1 MEKIQL
7 TRAGYENLL
16 KELDMLCRVERPRVV
31 QEILEDTPDWGFEA
45 GPDFQRI
52 LDRRRWVDRR
62 IEQLQDILANAEV
75 LVGSNLP
82 PDRVR
87 FNARVT
93 ILNLHTGQEQH
104 FKIVGPLEA
113 DAGRGRL
120 STASP
125 LGRALMGHE
134 PGDRVEVETPKGKR
148 SYQIRGIEM
157 DAV

>member
-7 TRAGYENLL
+7 TRAGYEKLL
-16 KELDMLCRVERPRVV
+16 RELETLSRVERPRVV
-31 QEILEDTPDWGFEA
+31 QEIIEDTPDWGFEA

-62 IEQLQDILANAEV
+62 IKQLQDILANAEV

-87 FNARVT
+87 FNARVR
-93 ILNLHTGQEQH
+93 ILNLHNGKEQQ
-104 FKIVGPLEA
+104 FKIVGPFEA
-113 DAGRGRL
+113 DAGHGRL

-125 LGRALMGHE
+125 LGRALMGHAL
-134 PGDRVEVETPKGKR
+134 GDRVEVETPAGKR
-148 SYQIRGIEM
+148 SYQILEIEM

>member
-7 TRAGYENLL
+7 TRAGYEKLL
-16 KELDMLCRVERPRVV
+16 RELETLSRVERPRVV
-31 QEILEDTPDWGFEA
+31 HAIIEDTPDWGFEA
-45 GPDFQRI
+45 DPDFQRI

-62 IEQLQDILANAEV
+62 IQQLQDILANAEV

-87 FNARVT
+87 FNARVRV
-93 ILNLHTGQEQH
+93 LNLHNGKEQQ

-113 DAGRGRL
+113 DAGHGRL

-125 LGRALMGHE
+125 MGRALMGHAL
-134 PGDRVEVETPKGKR
+134 GDRVEVETPAGKR
-148 SYQIRGIEM
+148 SYQILEIEM

>member
-7 TRAGYENLL
+7 TRAGYEKLL
-16 KELDMLCRVERPRVV
+16 RELETLSRVERPRVV
-31 QEILEDTPDWGFEA
+31 QEIIEDTPDWGFEA

-62 IEQLQDILANAEV
+62 IKQLQDILANAEV

-87 FNARVT
+87 FNARVR
-93 ILNLHTGQEQH
+93 ILNLHNGKEQQ
-104 FKIVGPLEA
+104 FKIVGPFEA
-113 DAGRGRL
+113 DACNGRL

-125 LGRALMGHE
+125 LGRALMGHAL
-134 PGDRVEVETPKGKR
+134 GDRVEVETPAGKR
-148 SYQIRGIEM
+148 SYQILEIEM

>member
-16 KELDMLCRVERPRVV
+16 KELEMLCRVERPRVV

-62 IEQLQDILANAEV
+62 IEQLQNILANAEV

-93 ILNLHTGQEQH
+93 LLNLHTGKEQH

-113 DAGRGRL
+113 DAGHGRL

-125 LGRALMGHE
+125 LGRALMGHA

-148 SYQIRGIEM
+148 SYQILGIEM